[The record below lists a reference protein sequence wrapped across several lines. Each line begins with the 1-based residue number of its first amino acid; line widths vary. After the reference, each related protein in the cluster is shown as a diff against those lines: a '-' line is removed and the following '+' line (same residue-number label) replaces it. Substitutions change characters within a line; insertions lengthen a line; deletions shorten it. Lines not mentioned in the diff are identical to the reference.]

1 MTSWRHRNR
10 YAVSRGARKRIPEL
24 RHAPVCSPPREKTR
38 APRAADLCLS
48 TRVTRGKSKDK
59 LEGIFDGAASG
70 RRRFSER
77 PKATSWTS
85 VDRSMV
91 QSPSSE
97 NNGNNA
103 TSELI
108 KCAGGESRKR
118 HQLRRN
124 PCKIPNAQ
132 KRKKIPTCKSPKQPS
147 SARPLV
153 QPKSQDRVAT
163 IIPWADHWSNA
174 RKELS
179 SSTTSWANACRL

>member
-1 MTSWRHRNR
+1 MPSLEEHGIAYRSSSILR
-10 YAVSRGARKRIPEL
+10 YARLPERKLERRERRTSVSPPESRGESRKTNWK
-24 RHAPVCSPPREKTR
+24 AS
-38 APRAADLCLS
+38 S
-48 TRVTRGKSKDK
+48 T
-59 LEGIFDGAASG
+59 GAASG
-70 RRRFSER
+70 RRTFSER
-77 PKATSWTS
+77 PKDTSWTN

-132 KRKKIPTCKSPKQPS
+132 KRKKIPTCKSPRQPS
-147 SARPLV
+147 AARPLV
-153 QPKSQDRVAT
+153 QPKSKDRVAT

-174 RKELS
+174 GKELS
-179 SSTTSWANACRL
+179 SSTTSLANAC